1 MKKMMKKFYDLK
13 SRQLQKLMMM
23 LAAAFMVSACATT
36 PPPVEQMAT
45 ARSAINNA
53 NSAGSSE
60 FAPLQI
66 KSATEKMAVAESA
79 MKDKK
84 YELARQQAEQAQID
98 AQLALDI
105 TRTAKAQKA
114 AKALQE
120 DNRVLRQEIDRKTK

>member
-1 MKKMMKKFYDLK
+1 MMKKLYELK
-13 SRQLQKLMMM
+13 SHQLQKLMIM
-23 LAAAFMVSACATT
+23 LAAVFMVTACATT

-45 ARSAINNA
+45 ARSAISNA
-53 NSAGSSE
+53 NSAGSNE
-60 FAPLQI
+60 FAPLQL

-84 YELARQQAEQAQID
+84 YELARQQAEQAQMD

-114 AKALQE
+114 ADALQE